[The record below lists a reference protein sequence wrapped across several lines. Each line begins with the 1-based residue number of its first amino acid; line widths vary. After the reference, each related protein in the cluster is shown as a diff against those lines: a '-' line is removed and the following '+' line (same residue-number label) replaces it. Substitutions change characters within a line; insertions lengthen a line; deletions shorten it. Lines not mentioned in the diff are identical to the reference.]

1 MGGGGGG
8 TGITFETLSY
18 ALFKKSLLVKP
29 ATTLG
34 KPNFYKKKKKGANL
48 EQNIKSYYKIL

>member
-1 MGGGGGG
+1 MLLLFLFFNSSFVGKEYMGGGGGG

-29 ATTLG
+29 ATTLR
-34 KPNFYKKKKKGANL
+34 KTNF
-48 EQNIKSYYKIL
+48 